1 MSVRSPP
8 CSLLICSREFGHRVK
23 GISLSKFTPEEVEA
37 LTTGGNAVRERG
49 VWELWVGL

>member
-8 CSLLICSREFGHRVK
+8 CSVLICSREFGHRVK

-37 LTTGGNAVRERG
+37 LTTGGNAVRGRG
-49 VWELWVGL
+49 VWELWLGL